1 MSFDLERF
9 EKLHADVVLSADPA
23 AAIDALNAGDRA
35 LFAAMDRDGLRIA
48 ALIVARLRFER
59 LIHGSR
65 SAAEWFD
72 RDTRAFTQAFKRY
85 HTSVAPT
92 ATFPAD
98 EARAFE
104 AWLAAQ

>member
-1 MSFDLERF
+1 MSFDLARF

-23 AAIDALNAGDRA
+23 AALAALPDADRA
-35 LFAAMDRDGLRIA
+35 LFAGLDRDGLRIA

-65 SAAEWFD
+65 AAAEWFD

-85 HTSVAPT
+85 HTGVPPT

-104 AWLAAQ
+104 AWLTAQ